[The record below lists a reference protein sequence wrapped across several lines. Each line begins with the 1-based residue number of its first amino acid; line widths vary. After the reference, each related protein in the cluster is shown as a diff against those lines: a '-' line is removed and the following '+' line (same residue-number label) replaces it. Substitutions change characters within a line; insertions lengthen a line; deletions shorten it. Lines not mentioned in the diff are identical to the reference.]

1 MKYDVEKAIS
11 ILERT
16 PLVLKTLLEGLDTN
30 WTHTNEGEKTWS
42 PYDVI
47 GHLIHGENTDWIP
60 RAKII
65 ISDIPN
71 KTFEP
76 YDRFA
81 QFTNNKGESLI
92 TLLDTFA
99 QLREK
104 NIRILRSLEINSEDL
119 EKKGM
124 HPELG
129 EVTLENLLAAWV
141 VHDLGHITQI
151 SRTMAKQYKNE
162 VGPWPQYLA
171 VLNA

>member
-16 PLVLKTLLEGLDTN
+16 PLVLKTLLKGLDTD
-30 WTHTNEGEKTWS
+30 WTHTNEGEDTWS

-60 RAKII
+60 RTHII
-65 ISDIPN
+65 MSNQTN

-81 QFTNNKGESLI
+81 QFTNNKGESLT
-92 TLLDTFA
+92 TLLNTFTE
-99 QLREK
+99 LREK
-104 NIRILRSLEINSEDL
+104 NIRVLRNFEINSKDL
-119 EKKGM
+119 EKKGI

-141 VHDLGHITQI
+141 VHDLGHITQV